1 MLIAWGAVNRR
12 MDDWM
17 RLEDVDL
24 ASIEPP
30 EDLGP
35 TPGDPTGRYK
45 FSSSSR
51 RRWFS
56 QGPVFR
62 APSPLVAH
70 IDQLRK
76 HASNSVGSKLLLWGC
91 FFLI

>member
-1 MLIAWGAVNRR
+1 

-45 FSSSSR
+45 SHPADQHGPV
-51 RRWFS
+51 
-56 QGPVFR
+56 QGPSSVHLVR
-62 APSPLVAH
+62 SLLTLISSGSMLPLVWA
-70 IDQLRK
+70 
-76 HASNSVGSKLLLWGC
+76 
-91 FFLI
+91 